1 VEFLT
6 KSKQIRT
13 KLEVKYMLIKSKILY
28 MDDDHYYLTPIP
40 SYFYSV
46 FAITEETLPQYEKDC
61 NIEINYT
68 ITRET
73 TIQEIQNALCKKM
86 SKQVG
91 LVCRNYFGIY
101 LRTDSDFICIEDTAI
116 NVEHVLDLFHIKD
129 NVCFC
134 FIFSAYQGDIW
145 REGQIRYYMH
155 TREKGHN
162 VPHVHVNIS
171 HEIDISINF
180 LTGEILAGKIPPK
193 YKKEIM
199 DKIFNDDNQKK
210 LIESWNC
217 TTDGIKIDLNY
228 SFGIVTADF

>member
-1 VEFLT
+1 MEFLT

-40 SYFYSV
+40 SYLYSV

-101 LRTDSDFICIEDTAI
+101 LRTDSDFICIDSFTRRVNLPDYDIIFVDECSTI
-116 NVEHVLDLFHIKD
+116 D
-129 NVCFC
+129 NRTMLNFIRVC
-134 FIFSAYQGDIW
+134 
-145 REGQIRYYMH
+145 
-155 TREKGHN
+155 
-162 VPHVHVNIS
+162 S
-171 HEIDISINF
+171 H
-180 LTGEILAGKIPPK
+180 
-193 YKKEIM
+193 
-199 DKIFNDDNQKK
+199 
-210 LIESWNC
+210 
-217 TTDGIKIDLNY
+217 
-228 SFGIVTADF
+228 

>member
-1 VEFLT
+1 MQIDKIVEFLT

-40 SYFYSV
+40 SYLYSV

-129 NVCFC
+129 VFVL
-134 FIFSAYQGDIW
+134 FSQHTKAIYGVKDRLDI
-145 REGQIRYYMH
+145 ICILVKKDIMYH
-155 TREKGHN
+155 T
-162 VPHVHVNIS
+162 
-171 HEIDISINF
+171 F
-180 LTGEILAGKIPPK
+180 
-193 YKKEIM
+193 M
-199 DKIFNDDNQKK
+199 
-210 LIESWNC
+210 
-217 TTDGIKIDLNY
+217 
-228 SFGIVTADF
+228 

>member
-1 VEFLT
+1 
-6 KSKQIRT
+6 
-13 KLEVKYMLIKSKILY
+13 MLIKSKILY

-193 YKKEIM
+193 
-199 DKIFNDDNQKK
+199 
-210 LIESWNC
+210 
-217 TTDGIKIDLNY
+217 
-228 SFGIVTADF
+228 